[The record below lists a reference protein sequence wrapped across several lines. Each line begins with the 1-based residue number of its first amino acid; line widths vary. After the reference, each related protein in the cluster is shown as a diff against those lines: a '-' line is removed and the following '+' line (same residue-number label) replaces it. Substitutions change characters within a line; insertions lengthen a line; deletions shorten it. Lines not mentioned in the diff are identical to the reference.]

1 MKKLLPILLLIFAS
15 TSSIKAQHFNDSIAF
30 SRYVLND
37 KAMRTLGTF
46 ATANIIS
53 GFILANNTSG
63 EAKYFWRMN
72 AYWNL
77 ANLGIAGL
85 NLLQTQ
91 LVPLKHYSFTS
102 NLKEQLKIEKTYVLN
117 LGLDAGYITTGI
129 LLRSKGKVT
138 TDINKQ
144 DRLKGYG
151 TSIIVQGA
159 LLGVMDIV
167 MLSLHHK
174 NTERMHNR
182 LNSLELTAA
191 PGALALTYKF

>member
-1 MKKLLPILLLIFAS
+1 MKKIILILCVVLGAKS
-15 TSSIKAQHFNDSIAF
+15 LYAQHFNDSIAY
-30 SRYVLND
+30 SRLRLND
-37 KAMRTLGTF
+37 YAMQTLGTF
-46 ATANIIS
+46 AVANIAS
-53 GFILANNTSG
+53 GFILANNTNG

-85 NLLQTQ
+85 NLLQSH
-91 LVPLKHYSFTS
+91 LMPAKRYSFS
-102 NLKEQLKIEKTYVLN
+102 ENFKEQQKIEKTYVLN

-129 LLRSKGKVT
+129 LLRSKGKIA
-138 TDINKQ
+138 TDINNQ
-144 DRLKGYG
+144 YQLKGYG
-151 TSIIVQGA
+151 SSIILQGA

-174 NTERMHNR
+174 NTTRMNEK
-182 LNSLELTAA
+182 LDNLELTAA

>member
-1 MKKLLPILLLIFAS
+1 MKKLIPLFILLIA

-53 GFILANNTSG
+53 GFILANNTHG
-63 EAKYFWRMN
+63 EAKYFWHMN

-91 LVPLKHYSFTS
+91 LVPLKHYSFTG